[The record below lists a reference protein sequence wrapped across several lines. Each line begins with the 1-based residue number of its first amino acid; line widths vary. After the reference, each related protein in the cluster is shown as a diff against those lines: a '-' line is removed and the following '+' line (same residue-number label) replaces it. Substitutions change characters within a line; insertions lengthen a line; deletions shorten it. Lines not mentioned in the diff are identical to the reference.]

1 MTMTLGPDYWDDEV
15 STLSRLFDRGGW
27 MPHEAALIRRAILDR
42 AEYVR
47 SGVRNP
53 TARYWTA
60 KIQREIDERTR
71 MRWDFKNGWTLDRWA
86 EGRWQVV
93 GVFGFNYIR
102 EYLID
107 YLRENDMQRF
117 PSPEAYAAFK
127 RGKAL
132 RVQMAN
138 EYRNTQ
144 KLLGVIDKMS
154 DKQVK
159 EFITVEKAMQTG
171 ETITLHG
178 ASHRMLTRMA
188 KASKKSPAPPSGQ
201 SINPGGHP
209 FKLVRDYKKN
219 KK

>member
-1 MTMTLGPDYWDDEV
+1 MTITLGPDYWDDEV

-42 AEYVR
+42 SEYVR
-47 SGVRNP
+47 SGVSNV

-93 GVFGFNYIR
+93 GVLGFHHIMTN
-102 EYLID
+102 LLD
-107 YLRENDMQRF
+107 YLRERDMQRW
-117 PSPEAYAAFK
+117 PSPEAYMAYK
-127 RGKAL
+127 RDQAL
-132 RVQMAN
+132 KVAMAN

-178 ASHRMLTRMA
+178 ATERSFRRMA
-188 KASKKSPAPPSGQ
+188 KASKRSPAPPSGQ

-209 FKLVRDYKKN
+209 FKLVRNYKRIK
-219 KK
+219 